1 MGKNTGADCQF
12 FFPGDIPDLGI
23 EPRSLTLQADSLL
36 IGLMYNKYIS
46 LEKVIKWMKDFA
58 PVIGFSLQCLKLKE
72 KINPVLE
79 ILLIPAMAENPLLII
94 YIY

>member
-1 MGKNTGADCQF
+1 M
-12 FFPGDIPDLGI
+12 
-23 EPRSLTLQADSLL
+23 
-36 IGLMYNKYIS
+36 
-46 LEKVIKWMKDFA
+46 EKVIKWMKDFA

>member
-1 MGKNTGADCQF
+1 MQENNSEQYVEMAYARVSTKAQSLERQKASIYEV
-12 FFPGDIPDLGI
+12 IPDLK
-23 EPRSLTLQADSLL
+23 A
-36 IGLMYNKYIS
+36 MYYFEDTYTGKAFDRPDY
-46 LEKVIKWMKDFA
+46 
-58 PVIGFSLQCLKLKE
+58 LKLKE